1 MDPYCDML
9 ATCLASPNGLAE
21 YRLESDRRMLDRYP
35 VDGMYIDDNFA
46 LSGCQLPAEH
56 GHPRPGYDCLIE
68 LHDLNWRRR
77 QLLRAHCP
85 HAVLVGHCGRGLALP
100 VICDYDVQLYG
111 EGRTFGSLADYWDY
125 FGSVQKL
132 DSQGCIWPGDS
143 EDVRCATDA
152 AYAFDLLTGGGQY
165 CYIDWRL
172 FPAKFPYAKGVD
184 LREAAVVRDH
194 NRTQH
199 YFGLSESRRHF
210 FSDSPAL
217 VVTGTAGFHATAYR
231 NEIWD
236 DVLVAVANLGR
247 TDGATTL
254 LFPRPRELGLA
265 TQDSCWIIDGAT
277 RGTRSVAPGE
287 LTQGIPNVTVGA
299 MSCRLLV
306 LRRQPSTPH
315 HVYGGK
321 RITESWDPAGGTL
334 TLELDGPVGLAESVL
349 IATAGRNIS
358 RVLVAGVE
366 KTCTAKVDAAMVR
379 VPVCFR
385 NDPIRVEVVLGS
397 GAALPPSPPY
407 RWVQVTDQA
416 PFAPRDGA
424 GAVVFADKMWL
435 LGGWNPLDKA
445 TFPQTCISDVWSSVD
460 GATWTRLPDAP
471 WEGRH
476 TAGYVVHDGK
486 IWIVGGDAI
495 QRHYQD
501 DVWNSS
507 DGVHWNCVTN
517 EVPWKARVLHYTV
530 AHDGRIWVLG
540 GQSLPQFAPGDE
552 VFYND
557 VWCSRNGLN
566 WEQVTPHASWS
577 PRGMIGGSVV
587 WRDRIWLIGGGTYD
601 TPQHPQ
607 RQFFGEVWS
616 SADGKAWRCETTRVP
631 WHPRQYHE
639 TVAFDDRLWVLE
651 GWNQGNRNDVWYSED
666 GASWH
671 ELPRTPWAPRHAAS
685 VFDFGNA
692 LWLVAG
698 NHFGRDVWKL
708 ERVAR

>member
-1 MDPYCDML
+1 MAELCGPAEITMDDWSLLAGTQTARVATVQHDGGQVVIRVQNHWVDPQDAEREIDGSLEHTFYSDGVLVTRVELVPAKDLVVRYGGRYRAAMDPYCDML

-21 YRLESDRRMLDRYP
+21 YRLESDSRMLDRYP

-56 GHPRPGYDCLIE
+56 GHPRPGYDCL
-68 LHDLNWRRR
+68 D
-77 QLLRAHCP
+77 
-85 HAVLVGHCGRGLALP
+85 
-100 VICDYDVQLYG
+100 D
-111 EGRTFGSLADYWDY
+111 
-125 FGSVQKL
+125 
-132 DSQGCIWPGDS
+132 
-143 EDVRCATDA
+143 
-152 AYAFDLLTGGGQY
+152 
-165 CYIDWRL
+165 
-172 FPAKFPYAKGVD
+172 
-184 LREAAVVRDH
+184 
-194 NRTQH
+194 
-199 YFGLSESRRHF
+199 
-210 FSDSPAL
+210 PAL
-217 VVTGTAGFHATAYR
+217 VVTETPGFRATAYR
-231 NEIWD
+231 NEIWN
-236 DVLVAVANLGR
+236 DVLVAVANLGG

-254 LFPRPRELGLA
+254 QFPRPRELGLA
-265 TQDSCWIIDGAT
+265 TQDSYWITDGAT
-277 RGTRSVAPGE
+277 RDTRSVAPEE
-287 LTQGIPNVTVGA
+287 LAEGIPNVTVGA

-315 HVYGGK
+315 HVCGGK
-321 RITESWDPAGGTL
+321 RLAESWNPAGGEL
-334 TLELDGPVGLAESVL
+334 TLELDGPVGLEESVL
-349 IATAGRNIS
+349 IATAGRNVS
-358 RVLVAGVE
+358 RVLVRGVATNC
-366 KTCTAKVDAAMVR
+366 KAAVEAAVVR

-385 NDPIRVEVVLGS
+385 NGPIQVEITLDS
-397 GAALPPSPPY
+397 GAALPPSSPY
-407 RWVQVTDQA
+407 RWVKVTDQA

-424 GAVVFADKMWL
+424 GAVVFADKLWL
-435 LGGWNPLDKA
+435 LGGWNPMDKA
-445 TFPQTCISDVWSSVD
+445 TFPQTCISDVWNSVD
-460 GATWTRLPDAP
+460 GVKWTRLPDAP

-530 AHDGRIWVLG
+530 AHDGRIWVIG

-557 VWCSRNGLN
+557 VWSSRDGLN
-566 WEQVTPHASWS
+566 WELVTPHAPWS
-577 PRGMIGGSVV
+577 PRGMIGGSVA

-616 SADGKAWRCETTRVP
+616 SADGKDWRCAATRVP

-639 TVAFDDRLWVLE
+639 TAAFDDRLWVLE
-651 GWNQGNRNDVWYSED
+651 GWNQENRNDVWYSED
-666 GASWH
+666 GALWH

-685 VFDFGNA
+685 VFVYNNA

-708 ERVAR
+708 EQKR